1 MKDNQKRW
9 QEKHRRVINEIDRL
23 REFKNAT
30 MYNAIFICICCHQ
43 RMFQSNVRIY
53 TDQLEN
59 EINGRKPAHTK
70 ACIGPRIPIGIDDKA
85 NSYICLTCVTH
96 MKKGNVPPMSVMN
109 GLKLDESDKQ
119 LKDQELQMTELE
131 GALIAKNIIFQKIYQ
146 LPKSRWTALKDRV
159 INVPINE
166 NSIINTLEQLPR
178 TPQAAGLIGVALKRK
193 IEYKN
198 NHKHQLVNPDKLFK
212 MLDKLKRY
220 KNPYYQFYDD
230 YNIYKSRCKTSDPE
244 GYNIIFTDEIKE
256 DMEIPDGSQ
265 LKEVVDEI
273 EIEAAESKEEE
284 NLAEKEELEFK
295 TKDPVQKFQ
304 FKYNESLC
312 MTNKYPEIA
321 VTNTEASVNIA
332 PGEGQVPKDIMTD
345 EDWDVKAFPH
355 LHNPDGSNG
364 KDQDRKVKLTE
375 QKYFIQRICNKE
387 KRFASSPAYMY
398 AAVAYIEK
406 KQINR
411 NINLAGTRG
420 TKVTNQA
427 GGQTYELDDGY
438 RVLEDIKNTP
448 RYWKKAKYEMIAR
461 LDNLGPFQLFYTLS
475 CADMRWSENFAA
487 ILLERGY
494 EISYKKTYRDED
506 GNLNTDIQARKLG
519 QDWKPLKQF
528 IEEDVEESLHELV
541 RGNVLT
547 ATRYYEHRVKQFINK
562 VIMGKNSPMHVKYY
576 TYKVEFQDR
585 GAGHIHGT
593 LWLGLNEIENL
604 IRDIPDGE
612 LRPKTKDEKEQGD
625 GCKGYMQGLTVAF
638 KKLRNNW
645 KLDDDDTGALQKFI
659 DEYTT
664 VSIHENTVGKVVAK
678 IAKEVN
684 KHHHT
689 KTCQKAQHN
698 M

>member
-1 MKDNQKRW
+1 MAKQRVEDEQSVKEQQAQRNRLSRGKRKAVDPQQMKDNQNRW

-487 ILLERGY
+487 ILLERGC
-494 EISYKKTYRDED
+494 EISYKETYRDED

-612 LRPKTKDEKEQGD
+612 LRPKTKRTKEMD
-625 GCKGYMQGLTVAF
+625 AKDICK
-638 KKLRNNW
+638 
-645 KLDDDDTGALQKFI
+645 D
-659 DEYTT
+659 
-664 VSIHENTVGKVVAK
+664 
-678 IAKEVN
+678 
-684 KHHHT
+684 
-689 KTCQKAQHN
+689 
-698 M
+698 

>member
-1 MKDNQKRW
+1 
-9 QEKHRRVINEIDRL
+9 
-23 REFKNAT
+23 
-30 MYNAIFICICCHQ
+30 
-43 RMFQSNVRIY
+43 
-53 TDQLEN
+53 
-59 EINGRKPAHTK
+59 
-70 ACIGPRIPIGIDDKA
+70 
-85 NSYICLTCVTH
+85 

-332 PGEGQVPKDIMTD
+332 PGEG
-345 EDWDVKAFPH
+345 
-355 LHNPDGSNG
+355 
-364 KDQDRKVKLTE
+364 
-375 QKYFIQRICNKE
+375 
-387 KRFASSPAYMY
+387 
-398 AAVAYIEK
+398 
-406 KQINR
+406 
-411 NINLAGTRG
+411 
-420 TKVTNQA
+420 
-427 GGQTYELDDGY
+427 
-438 RVLEDIKNTP
+438 
-448 RYWKKAKYEMIAR
+448 
-461 LDNLGPFQLFYTLS
+461 
-475 CADMRWSENFAA
+475 
-487 ILLERGY
+487 
-494 EISYKKTYRDED
+494 
-506 GNLNTDIQARKLG
+506 
-519 QDWKPLKQF
+519 
-528 IEEDVEESLHELV
+528 
-541 RGNVLT
+541 
-547 ATRYYEHRVKQFINK
+547 
-562 VIMGKNSPMHVKYY
+562 
-576 TYKVEFQDR
+576 
-585 GAGHIHGT
+585 
-593 LWLGLNEIENL
+593 
-604 IRDIPDGE
+604 
-612 LRPKTKDEKEQGD
+612 
-625 GCKGYMQGLTVAF
+625 
-638 KKLRNNW
+638 
-645 KLDDDDTGALQKFI
+645 
-659 DEYTT
+659 
-664 VSIHENTVGKVVAK
+664 
-678 IAKEVN
+678 
-684 KHHHT
+684 
-689 KTCQKAQHN
+689 
-698 M
+698 